1 MSYRRLEKETFI
13 ESGILSA
20 SRKWFQET
28 TDTHWHDFYE
38 MEYIISGTGC
48 YEITGRS
55 FPMEAGMFFFMT
67 TADFHKVYA
76 NRAQLVNIM
85 FDHSLVTSSYLA
97 PFTDHTSV
105 KAMQIPED
113 MRPFFLT
120 LLEEIVA
127 FQSDLSYSS
136 ALLDCLLLK
145 LQRIGLGTAAGNEN
159 STVQKIR
166 FYMINHFRTGVT
178 LDDVASYVNLTPT
191 YVSALF
197 KKEMNQNFKT
207 YLDELRFSYA
217 RKLLLYSDLTVT
229 EVCGESG
236 FDDYPNFIRRFRK
249 HYGVTPTQLRGTTP
263 FFSKNID

>member
-1 MSYRRLEKETFI
+1 MSYKRLGKETI
-13 ESGILSA
+13 ANSGALSA
-20 SRKWFQET
+20 SRKWFRDT

-38 MEYIISGTGC
+38 MEYIISGTGN
-48 YEITGRS
+48 YEINGRT
-55 FPMEAGMFFFMT
+55 FPMKAGMFFFMT
-67 TADFHKVYA
+67 TTDFHKVHA
-76 NRAQLVNIM
+76 DHAQLINIM

-97 PFTDHTSV
+97 PFTHHTAV
-105 KAMQIPED
+105 KAMQVPET
-113 MRPFFLT
+113 MRSLFLT
-120 LLEEIVA
+120 LLEEVVA
-127 FQSDLSYSS
+127 NQSDLSYSS

-145 LQRIGLGTAAGNEN
+145 LQRSGLNAAANDEN

-236 FDDYPNFIRRFRK
+236 FEDYPNFIRRFRK
-249 HYGVTPTQLRGTTP
+249 YYGVTPTQLRIQG
-263 FFSKNID
+263 